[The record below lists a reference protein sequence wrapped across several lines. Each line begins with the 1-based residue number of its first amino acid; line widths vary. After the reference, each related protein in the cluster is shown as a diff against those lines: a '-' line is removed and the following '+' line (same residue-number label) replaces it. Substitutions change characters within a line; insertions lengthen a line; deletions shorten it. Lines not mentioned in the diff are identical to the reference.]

1 MNIKI
6 IKFNFSK
13 WFNFK
18 CNGKNEKPD
27 PFPEYTDP
35 TSSQVLEINIYVYSL
50 ISLFISCHFSY
61 ILMAKQVII
70 GNNVFM
76 MEFFL

>member
-1 MNIKI
+1 MKSIKI
-6 IKFNFSK
+6 NFSK

-18 CNGKNEKPD
+18 CNGKNEKPE

-35 TSSQVLEINIYVYSL
+35 TSSQVLEINIDVYSL
-50 ISLFISCHFSY
+50 ICLFISFHLSY

-70 GNNVFM
+70 WNNVFM